1 MTQNV
6 EEGVKHSTT
15 TGGKK
20 KSKQKKDML
29 LFIKVDRAPQISRR
43 TSPLAIGININRKW
57 HT

>member
-1 MTQNV
+1 MTKKFV
-6 EEGVKHSTT
+6 DGFKHTTT